1 MLDVFAMPVHPAA
14 DVFPMLASDELAELA
29 SDIKANGLIHPIVVK
44 DGELIDGR
52 NRREACRIAGIKPA
66 TFELNGADPVA
77 YILSSNIN
85 RRHMTKGQ
93 RAMAVAMIY
102 PEGKP
107 GERTD
112 LHSATSSKIEEVGA
126 GYISMART
134 VLKWAPELA
143 SQVLAG
149 AAVLDK
155 AYSIATDRKTA
166 EEVPQKRLDALRAQD
181 PDLADKVVEQALSLD
196 NAEGASK
203 DRRSRERAARQGTYD
218 ALAALERYLFMF
230 REPSHRGEFIKILR
244 EHPNE
249 INKEDVLKSL
259 NEWQDAIN
267 TTVGEINEG

>member
-102 PEGKP
+102 PESQQGK
-107 GERTD
+107 RNA
-112 LHSATSSKIEEVGA
+112 ATSSVSGDVSATRIK
-126 GYISMART
+126 MART
-134 VLKWAPELA
+134 ILKWAPELA